1 MAATVLNSEQAVEMS
16 VFVVRA
22 FVRLRK
28 MLAEDKE
35 LAAKIEDLE
44 KHLETHDG
52 AIQEIITLVKRLM
65 SPPPRRK
72 SKIGFV
78 LPTVRT
84 G

>member
-1 MAATVLNSEQAVEMS
+1 MAATVLNSEQAVNMS

-35 LAAKIEDLE
+35 LTAKIEELE
-44 KHLETHDG
+44 KRAETHDG
-52 AIQEIITLVKRLM
+52 AIREIVALIKRLM
-65 SPPPRRK
+65 SRPAPRP

-78 LPTVRT
+78 LPQAQT